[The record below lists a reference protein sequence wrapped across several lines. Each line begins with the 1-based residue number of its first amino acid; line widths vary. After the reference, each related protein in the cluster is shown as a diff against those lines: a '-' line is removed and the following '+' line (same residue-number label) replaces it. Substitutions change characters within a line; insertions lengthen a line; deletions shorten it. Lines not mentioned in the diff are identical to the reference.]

1 MAIDG
6 LQNINDLR
14 LAHQLQTQSVK
25 SLINT
30 KSDTVNIQSESLSFT
45 DILNKELENS
55 NTLQFSKHAINRM
68 NERGIDVNQNL
79 QNDLNAAVEKARS
92 KGAKDVVIIS
102 PNSAFIVNVKNNMVV
117 TTMNS
122 AEMKENIFTNIDS
135 AIIL

>member
-1 MAIDG
+1 MAIDS
-6 LQNINDLR
+6 LKNINDLM

-25 SLINT
+25 SLINS
-30 KSDTVNIQSESLSFT
+30 KSDTVNGVNTQELSFT
-45 DILNKELENS
+45 DILNKELES
-55 NTLQFSKHAINRM
+55 SSLQFSKHAINRM

-102 PNSAFIVNVKNNMVV
+102 PESAFIVNVPNNMVV
-117 TTMNS
+117 TTMNQ
-122 AEMKENIFTNIDS
+122 AEMKNNIFTNIDS

>member
-1 MAIDG
+1 MAIDN
-6 LQNINDLR
+6 LTSINDLR
-14 LAHQLQTQSVK
+14 LAHQMQTQSVK

-30 KSDTVNIQSESLSFT
+30 KSDTVNTQSKTLSFT
-45 DILNKELENS
+45 DILNKELES
-55 NTLQFSKHAINRM
+55 SSSLQFSKHAINRM
-68 NERGIDVNQNL
+68 NERGIDVSQTL
-79 QNDLNAAVEKARS
+79 QNDLNEAVEKARS

-122 AEMKENIFTNIDS
+122 TEMKDNIFTNIDS